1 MGRRSRT
8 NTPPLSPHAHRL
20 APPPASP
27 GSTNT
32 KQKRCWE
39 ASQEVPRL
47 LWIPTIYYRVHETSP
62 FVPIL
67 SQINSVHTASYFM
80 KIHFSIILPLAP
92 RSSKCSPSLRFPHQN
107 HVCISSLPC
116 TCHMPRLSH
125 SSWFVHSNNIWW
137 ENRSYLSITQSARFF
152 TGRNTPMETKR
163 YLILLDNL
171 DLH

>member
-80 KIHFSIILPLAP
+80 KIHFSIILPLTP
-92 RSSKCSPSLRFPHQN
+92 RSSKCFLPSGFPTKTTYAFLPSPVHA
-107 HVCISSLPC
+107 
-116 TCHMPRLSH
+116 TCP
-125 SSWFVHSNNIWW
+125 
-137 ENRSYLSITQSARFF
+137 A
-152 TGRNTPMETKR
+152 
-163 YLILLDNL
+163 YLILLDL
-171 DLH
+171 FTQIISGERIDHTFPLRSLLGSSLSETHQWRRKGTLYCWTI